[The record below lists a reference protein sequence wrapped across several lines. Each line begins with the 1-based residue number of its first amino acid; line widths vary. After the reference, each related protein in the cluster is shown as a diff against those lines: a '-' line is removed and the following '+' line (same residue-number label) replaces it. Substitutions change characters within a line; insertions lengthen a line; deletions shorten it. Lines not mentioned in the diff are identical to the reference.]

1 MNTSATVEWEFYDTW
16 PRAVAD
22 YYPRYSARGIV
33 RSLFTV
39 NVGCYP
45 IVALQY
51 MLTTVY
57 QFYYHIK
64 YLFC

>member
-39 NVGCYP
+39 NVG
-45 IVALQY
+45 
-51 MLTTVY
+51 
-57 QFYYHIK
+57 
-64 YLFC
+64 